1 MMDTTSE
8 SKLHK
13 QMSGTYSKKNPRLCD
28 LRRSNSDLSKE
39 LLDVP
44 TSMSPCNS
52 MQANLMAEQMR
63 AK

>member
-1 MMDTTSE
+1 MLETGSDDKMM
-8 SKLHK
+8 K
-13 QMSGTYSKKNPRLCD
+13 QMSGSFSKKNMRLCD

-52 MQANLMAEQMR
+52 MQANLLAE
-63 AK
+63 